1 MMLLTTNQPKYV
13 TKQVIQ
19 TIKFNFRARIL
30 LQLKF
35 NFIFTKKHC

>member
-1 MMLLTTNQPKYV
+1 MILLTTNQPKHI

-19 TIKFNFRARIL
+19 IIDFNFRARIL